1 MFELHYAGDVYV
13 SIGCS
18 PWQVVTGVQESF
30 DGFLGTLH
38 LVLVSLLLIAE
49 EEETILA
56 PISQSEEVF
65 PPSILAE
72 CWNIVEYWSYPQR
85 CLVFIVIS
93 DFNEKML

>member
-13 SIGCS
+13 SIGHS

-30 DGFLGTLH
+30 DRPLLTLL
-38 LVLVSLLLIAE
+38 LVLPSFLAVAE

-56 PISQSEEVF
+56 PVSQSEEVF

-85 CLVFIVIS
+85 RLVFIVIS